1 MKKENKMRK
10 ELQIG
15 LVLFFLFSVTNYF
28 FAVPEVIKGILAGLA
43 FSFSIVGIVH
53 IDTYLRLKDSKKRM
67 IR

>member
-15 LVLFFLFSVTNYF
+15 LVLFFLFSVANYF

-53 IDTYLRLKDSKKRM
+53 IDIYLRIKNSKKHL
-67 IR
+67 I